1 MRTCFS
7 IALAAGFAVAAAHAA
22 SVQHETRAVRSVV
35 RTDARTGRLVRS
47 LVVAPKAV
55 RETVV
60 APRVVTP
67 AAPAAS
73 ESANVAANSFREAVD
88 QIAEKHDL
96 PPQLVHSVIRVESN
110 YNPYAVSPKGAQ
122 GLMQLIPST
131 ARRFGVSDAFNPL
144 QNIEGGVRYLKYL
157 LTLFNG
163 NYPLALAAYNAG
175 EAAVA
180 RYGGVPPYPETQSYI
195 YQVWR
200 RLEQEKQSARKEN
213 TAKAAADQKKQAKP
227 GGAPNSIEE
236 VVDADGK
243 VHYVSR

>member
-7 IALAAGFAVAAAHAA
+7 IALAAGFTVATMQAA

-35 RTDARTGRLVRS
+35 RTDARSGRLVRS
-47 LVVAPKAV
+47 LVVAPKPV
-55 RETVV
+55 RENVI
-60 APRVVTP
+60 APRVVT
-67 AAPAAS
+67 ASAPAARD
-73 ESANVAANSFREAVD
+73 SANLAANSFQEAVD

-110 YNPYAVSPKGAQ
+110 YNPYAVSSKGAQ

-195 YQVWR
+195 YQVWKSLGQQR
-200 RLEQEKQSARKEN
+200 QNARKES
-213 TAKAAADQKKQAKP
+213 AAQAAADQKKQVKP
-227 GGAPNSIEE
+227 DGAPNAIEE